1 MSENQYQRNPS
12 VRVLASEL
20 RKSDYHFK
28 ETDKEK
34 APNYLL
40 LPSGDKANR
49 IMMGGTLVGIEDI
62 SDGSDPYW
70 RARVNDGTGEFAVY
84 AGQYQPEVASKLQE
98 LNNDPSVPPA
108 YVNVVGKTRE
118 YRPEGD
124 EGEVIISI
132 KKPEYINVV
141 TSEHRDNLLREAA
154 EQTIERLEKS
164 EGEYVRRAE
173 ERYGDRVQLLK
184 DDVLNA
190 LESIE
195 SGE

>member
-1 MSENQYQRNPS
+1 MSERQYQRNES
-12 VRVLASEL
+12 VRVLAAEL

-40 LPSGDKANR
+40 LPSGAKANR

-62 SDGSDPYW
+62 GNDSAYW
-70 RARVNDGTGEFAVY
+70 KARINDGTGEFAAY
-84 AGQYQPEVASKLQE
+84 AGQYQPEVASQLQE
-98 LNNDPSVPPA
+98 LNQDPSIPPA

-141 TSEHRDNLLREAA
+141 TAEHRDNLLREAA
-154 EQTIERLEKS
+154 ERTIERLEQD

-173 ERYGDRVQLLK
+173 ERYGDRVELLK
-184 DDVLNA
+184 DDVLDA
-190 LESIE
+190 LEAIE
-195 SGE
+195 GSE